1 MTPAQR
7 LGTFVAPAPREK
19 LLPPPKTFF
28 YDFAHGGM
36 EGGAWI
42 PEQTNLM
49 GTNGLQ
55 SVGSVIGQQPYLSK
69 PGSMRPSGSCPWP
82 RIAFG

>member
-55 SVGSVIGQQPYLSK
+55 SVGSVIGQQPY
-69 PGSMRPSGSCPWP
+69 
-82 RIAFG
+82 